1 MKIYFVR
8 HGQTDWNLAR
18 KMQGGDTEKPLNET
32 GIKQAEKTQ
41 NKLKDKDYDIVIC
54 SPMERAKQTA
64 QIIISNKDVKIIE
77 DERLIERKLGVLEGN
92 PITPKCE
99 KEIWDC
105 NLNVN
110 IENGESIG
118 EFERRVLEFIED
130 IKEKYK
136 NESVLIVAHGG
147 VAKIFKKYLYGNP
160 KDNNLDN
167 YKMENCEIIEAEI

>member
-92 PITPKCE
+92 SITPKCE

-118 EFERRVLEFIED
+118 EFECRVLEFIKD

-136 NESVLIVAHGG
+136 NKSVLIVAHGG

>member
-1 MKIYFVR
+1 MKFYYVR
-8 HGQTDWNLAR
+8 HGQTEWNLKQ
-18 KMQGGDTEKPLNET
+18 KMQGGDTEKPLNGT
-32 GIKQAEKTQ
+32 GIKQAEETK

-64 QIIISNKDVKIIE
+64 QIISNKDVKIIE
-77 DERLIERKLGVLEGN
+77 DERLKERRLGVLEGK
-92 PITPKCE
+92 PITPECE

-110 IENGESIG
+110 IENGERIG
-118 EFERRVLEFIED
+118 EFERRVLGFIED

-136 NESVLIVAHGG
+136 NKSVLIVAHGG

>member
-1 MKIYFVR
+1 MKFYYVR
-8 HGQTDWNLAR
+8 HAQTEWNLKQ

-32 GIKQAEKTQ
+32 GIKQAEETK

-64 QIIISNKDVKIIE
+64 QIISDKDVKIIE
-77 DERLIERKLGVLEGN
+77 DERLKERKLGVLEGN
-92 PITPKCE
+92 PITPECE

-105 NLNVN
+105 SLNVN

-118 EFERRVLEFIED
+118 EFECRVLEFIED

-136 NESVLIVAHGG
+136 NKSVLIVAHGG